1 MSFSAGIARSGNF
14 NIYER
19 REHDLNVA
27 DRRSLARFVVRAKIF
42 SVRGFVQKRC
52 ITHTAEHLADRAR
65 VRLDCFVY
73 AAFVAYERN
82 GSGCL
87 MHLANRA
94 VITNAD
100 AAAAYTDAV
109 YRNLCVPTAANPY
122 DAAAAYVDIDRAA
135 VAFYNFERHSPT
147 RVQRGDRLIRRA
159 VIGTAAPAIHQKR
172 RFKAAFAYAAFKG
185 VPGGSCFVAAGV
197 IRHM

>member
-1 MSFSAGIARSGNF
+1 
-14 NIYER
+14 
-19 REHDLNVA
+19 
-27 DRRSLARFVVRAKIF
+27 
-42 SVRGFVQKRC
+42 
-52 ITHTAEHLADRAR
+52 
-65 VRLDCFVY
+65 
-73 AAFVAYERN
+73 
-82 GSGCL
+82 

-109 YRNLCVPTAANPY
+109 YRNRCVLAAANPY
-122 DAAAAYVDIDRAA
+122 DAAAAYAA
-135 VAFYNFERHSPT
+135 IAFYNFERRSPT
-147 RVQRGDRLIRRA
+147 RVQRGDCLIRRA